1 MQVDNYLIRSN
12 TMNKFE
18 KYLLISCLFSIIGA
32 FFQSIL
38 SAYGIEFS
46 LSAIGFMIPILDLL
60 TKENR
65 KK

>member
-1 MQVDNYLIRSN
+1 
-12 TMNKFE
+12 MNKFE

-38 SAYGIEFS
+38 SAYGIEIS